1 MLYVGADE
9 RKGVITMKDY
19 KVECFR
25 KDGTPFETKGFVVT
39 DKEIIEQVL
48 LIWNTRRDKK

>member
-1 MLYVGADE
+1 
-9 RKGVITMKDY
+9 MKDY

-48 LIWNTRRDKK
+48 LIWNTRRITK